1 MFLGKLQLW
10 NLQKPLFKFVYH
22 KHFLCYVVFFW
33 ARTLLSQFVV
43 VSNKSEFFYIGEY
56 KSLYLFTLQIVF
68 LKPTDFRIHFQ
79 SICFFLLLMSIQQP
93 PFLYLP
99 ACTSASGGSLE
110 GVTACNLFN
119 SLCIP
124 INRLEL
130 LPWREKKNKYWRM
143 SLMPSK
149 VRFWTARWQSRVCYR
164 KHPPLAKP
172 NGSTT
177 HCQK

>member
-1 MFLGKLQLW
+1 MNTYLGCFW
-10 NLQKPLFKFVYH
+10 ENYSYEISRNLSSNLSIINTSSVTLFFGQGRCCH
-22 KHFLCYVVFFW
+22 S
-33 ARTLLSQFVV
+33 LSLFQIKV
-43 VSNKSEFFYIGEY
+43 NFFYIGEY

-79 SICFFLLLMSIQQP
+79 SIYFFLLLMSIQQP

-130 LPWREKKNKYWRM
+130 LPWRKKK
-143 SLMPSK
+143 
-149 VRFWTARWQSRVCYR
+149 QI
-164 KHPPLAKP
+164 LANEFNAK
-172 NGSTT
+172 
-177 HCQK
+177 

>member
-1 MFLGKLQLW
+1 
-10 NLQKPLFKFVYH
+10 
-22 KHFLCYVVFFW
+22 
-33 ARTLLSQFVV
+33 
-43 VSNKSEFFYIGEY
+43 
-56 KSLYLFTLQIVF
+56 
-68 LKPTDFRIHFQ
+68 
-79 SICFFLLLMSIQQP
+79 MSIQQP

-130 LPWREKKNKYWRM
+130 LPPWREKNNKYWRM
-143 SLMPSK
+143 SSIPSK

-164 KHPPLAKP
+164 KHPALTKP
-172 NGSTT
+172 EWKYYSLPKMTILWSHLTGCNQFPSFTCLVSFTNQTT
-177 HCQK
+177 FHWNSQIFFWKIVFFTTTSEGYKKKLRQAVLVGFPIR